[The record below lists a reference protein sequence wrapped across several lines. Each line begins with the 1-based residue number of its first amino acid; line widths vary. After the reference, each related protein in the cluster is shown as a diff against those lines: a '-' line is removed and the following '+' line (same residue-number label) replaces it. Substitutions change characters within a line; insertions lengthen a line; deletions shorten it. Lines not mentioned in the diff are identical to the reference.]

1 MSTATL
7 SVVPPDPAKRDDMK
21 VYTKIRTEDKTSG
34 VTGDTPSDLTR
45 RKGSTRQ
52 ALKLELEYSFEER
65 SSE

>member
-7 SVVPPDPAKRDDMK
+7 SVVPPDPAKRECMK
-21 VYTKIRTEDKTSG
+21 IYTKIRVEDKTSG
-34 VTGDTPSDLTR
+34 ATGDTPSNLTR
-45 RKGSTRQ
+45 PEGSTRQ